1 MFITQKFKGIT
12 TPKYAITVH
21 YKNGYILLSVA
32 LLELLD
38 AKIGD
43 RVLFYVSNGKAW
55 ICKHEDGFI
64 LRAGSG
70 AKRNPVI
77 NNKYTTDQLKLI
89 ANPIISTVNYKINPE
104 PTKLQGGIKGYM
116 VEI

>member
-1 MFITQKFKGIT
+1 MFITQKFKGVI

-21 YKNGYILLSVA
+21 FHKGFILLSIA

-38 AKIGD
+38 VKIGD

-64 LRAGSG
+64 IRAGNG
-70 AKRNPVI
+70 AKKNSAI
-77 NNKYTTDQLKLI
+77 NNKFTTEQLRLI
-89 ANPIISTVNYKINPE
+89 ANPIINTVNYKINPE
-104 PTKLQGGIKGYM
+104 PTKLQGGVMGYM
-116 VEI
+116 VEL

>member
-21 YKNGYILLSVA
+21 YDKGYILLSIA
-32 LLELLD
+32 LLDLLN

-43 RVLFYVSNGKAW
+43 RVLFYVSGGKAW
-55 ICKHEDGFI
+55 ICKHEDGFT

-70 AKRNPVI
+70 AKRNSAI
-77 NNKYTTDQLKLI
+77 NNKYTTDQLRLI
-89 ANPIISTVNYKINPE
+89 ANPIINTVNYKINPE
-104 PTKLQGGIKGYM
+104 PTKLQGGVMGYM